1 MKRQSGCSSFSDARS
16 RLETDGERLKLRC
29 EGSGVRRPLL
39 VASSR
44 DAVPGAFRF
53 RGLASRVSRVDLRA
67 MIDPGAGRSSRY
79 ACTKCCARESSSR
92 SCHEQTALGGTNGS
106 FPVRQR
112 TKN

>member
-16 RLETDGERLKLRC
+16 KLETDGDRLRLKC
-29 EGSGVRRPLL
+29 EGRGVRRPLL

-53 RGLASRVSRVDLRA
+53 RGLASRVSRADLRA
-67 MIDPGAGRSSRY
+67 VIDPGAGRSSRY
-79 ACTKCCARESSSR
+79 ACTKCSARESSSR
-92 SCHEQTALGGTNGS
+92 SCHEQTALGGTKGS